1 MLAIH
6 DLKINALHVTGFSK
20 KKKCI
25 NLHSQFPKFQ
35 MKEKIKTVAQTME
48 SNYEITFY
56 EKEYFVEIFNLIS
69 HFKFQTK

>member
-1 MLAIH
+1 
-6 DLKINALHVTGFSK
+6 
-20 KKKCI
+20 
-25 NLHSQFPKFQ
+25 
-35 MKEKIKTVAQTME
+35 MKEKIKTVAQTMD